1 MKIALIG
8 NQNSG
13 KTTLFN
19 ALTGMNQKIGNW
31 SGVTIEKKEGVIDGT
46 NHTLVDL
53 PGIYSLAPY
62 TIEEKIAIDFLINE
76 NPDVVINVVDAT
88 NLERSLYL
96 TTQLLELDCKVI
108 VALNMI
114 DLANRRGIYI
124 DDKFIETQLGAE
136 VCKISAQNKT
146 GIKNLINH
154 ITSKK
159 MNNSVNIFGEVIK
172 EKIHIIGKKYLS
184 NVKNKE
190 FVAIKLLEND
200 IDSNEK
206 IILHIREELEDIYK
220 MDINELIATKRYEF
234 LDNIVNRAIKKKK
247 TNKINKL
254 LDNIFLN
261 KYFAFPIFVIILL
274 SIYYLSVGVVGRVGS
289 EIVSQEVIFVKK
301 FLSDFFERRE
311 VYPWLSSLVIDG
323 IIDGVGTIITFV
335 PQLIMLFLS
344 ISILE
349 TSGYMPRVSLI
360 LDKPLRKIGLNGK
373 SLISFIV
380 GSGCS
385 VPGIMASRIIEEEKE
400 RKRTIKLTPFIPCSA
415 KLPIMVLFSNYF
427 FKNNSGLVVLS
438 MYILSIA
445 IIIIAA
451 FLMKKVNNKTQ
462 NFGYI
467 FELPEY
473 KFPNIKYV
481 LRDVY
486 DKTLAFVK
494 RAGSIILICS
504 IIVWVMS
511 SFSINLKYGVDIEN
525 SILAQIGKW
534 LSWIFYPILG
544 AKSWGATV
552 SIVQGLIAKE
562 QVISS
567 MSIIAGLS
575 AKSINTNK
583 IFDAGGIFDFFDAST
598 AYAFVVFNL
607 FSVPCISTIS
617 AMKKELGGTKELI
630 RHIII
635 SNSNCIY
642 YGICFKKYNREYI
655 MNLLIIEIVLFCIHK
670 SIKHIRND
678 KKEKCYM
685 NCQACKLKH
694 H

>member
-1 MKIALIG
+1 MKVALIG

-31 SGVTIEKKEGVIDGT
+31 SGVTIEKKEGTIDGT

-53 PGIYSLAPY
+53 PGVYSLAPY

-114 DLANRRGIYI
+114 DLANKRGIYI

-146 GIKNLINH
+146 GIKNLVNH
-154 ITSKK
+154 IASKK
-159 MNNSVNIFGEVIK
+159 MASSINIFDEVIK
-172 EKIHIIGKKYLS
+172 EKINIIGKKYLS
-184 NVKNKE
+184 NAKNKE

-200 IDSNEK
+200 IDPDEN
-206 IILHIREELEDIYK
+206 IILHIRQELEDMYK
-220 MDINELIATKRYEF
+220 MDISELIATKRYEF
-234 LDNIVNRAIKKKK
+234 LDNIINRAVKKKK

-261 KYFAFPIFVIILL
+261 KYFAFPIFIIILL
-274 SIYYLSVGVVGRVGS
+274 SIYYLSVGVVGREMS
-289 EIVSQEVIFVKK
+289 EFISQKIMFIKSFLCNFFVRK
-301 FLSDFFERRE
+301 E
-311 VYPWLSSLVIDG
+311 VYTWLSSLVIDG
-323 IIDGVGTIITFV
+323 IIDGVGTILTFI
-335 PQLIMLFLS
+335 PQLVMLFLS

-360 LDKPLRKIGLNGK
+360 LDKPLRRIGLNGK

-400 RKRTIKLTPFIPCSA
+400 RKLTISLTPFIPCSA
-415 KLPIMVLFSNYF
+415 KLPIMILFSNYF
-427 FKNNSGLVVLS
+427 FKNTSSLVVLS
-438 MYILSIA
+438 MYMLSIA

-451 FLMKKVNNKTQ
+451 FLMNKVNNKTQ
-462 NFGYI
+462 NMGYI

-473 KFPNIKYV
+473 KIPNVKYV
-481 LRDVY
+481 WRDVY
-486 DKTLAFVK
+486 EKTLAFVK

-504 IIVWVMS
+504 TVVWIMS
-511 SFSINLKYGVDIEN
+511 SFSINFKYVVDIEN
-525 SILAQIGKW
+525 SILAQVGEK
-534 LSWIFYPILG
+534 LSWVFYPILG
-544 AKSWGATV
+544 VKSWGATV
-552 SIVQGLIAKE
+552 SILQGLIAKE

-575 AKSINTNK
+575 EKSINMNK
-583 IFDAGGIFDFFDAST
+583 MFDVGGIFDFFDVST

-607 FSVPCISTIS
+607 FSVPCISAIS
-617 AMKKELGGTKELI
+617 AMKKELGGMKELV
-630 RHIII
+630 RHLII
-635 SNSNCIY
+635 SNSNCIHY
-642 YGICFKKYNREYI
+642 IICFKKCN
-655 MNLLIIEIVLFCIHK
+655 
-670 SIKHIRND
+670 
-678 KKEKCYM
+678 
-685 NCQACKLKH
+685 
-694 H
+694 